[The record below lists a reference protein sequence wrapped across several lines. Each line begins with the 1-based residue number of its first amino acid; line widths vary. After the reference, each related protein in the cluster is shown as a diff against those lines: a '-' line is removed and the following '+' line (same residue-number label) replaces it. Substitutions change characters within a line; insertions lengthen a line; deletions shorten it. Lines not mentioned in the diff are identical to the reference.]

1 MSTTTGP
8 SDEGRVLSEDESRA
22 VRRGV
27 PNPRVPMPAVALP
40 TLGLFLGALA
50 AWFGA
55 TWLVLADLSPWWL
68 LLTIPVH
75 AVVTFLMFTVLH
87 ETAHLAGGRVRW
99 VNEVLGRLSIPF
111 VAAWASFPVLR
122 FVHIEHHRNTNEDR
136 HADPDA
142 WSELGPSWALPL
154 RWMTQDLY
162 YFWFYSPLIA
172 RRPRAEVVEQVVVLV
187 AVVAAVTTLLATG
200 HGWELL
206 VIYLIPQRLG
216 IGLLAWWF
224 DWLPHHE
231 LEATAA
237 SNRFQATR
245 IRVGWERVMNP
256 LMLYQNYHLVHHI
269 HPTIPFY
276 RYVQAWRRAES
287 DYLDRGAPI
296 ATAWGRELSPAEYRA
311 WRQITDTF
319 DRDADLPR
327 WPHPLRVA
335 DVRRLT
341 PDAVSITFEVPDD
354 LRETFRFLPG
364 QNVTVG
370 AEIDGEHVRRNYSI
384 CTAAGSG
391 VLRIAVRTVDD
402 GRFSTYANTRL
413 AVGDELTVTPPTGA
427 FTLTPDPAA
436 RRHIAA
442 VAAGSGITPVISI
455 LASALAAEPGSRAT
469 LFYANRDAASTMFAD
484 ELTMLTRRF
493 EGRLTVVHYRSRA
506 EAPEAST
513 TGTTGTTGTE
523 HEDVVRG
530 RLERDRLREHLR
542 ASRLQGARWFLCG
555 PSALLDDVES
565 VLAEHEVPR
574 DKVHRELFVAPDD
587 DLDEGGLGDVVPA
600 DVTVTA
606 AGTQTVVRSEGTAS
620 LLETVLDGGI
630 DVPYLCTGG
639 ICGTCRAT
647 VTDGTVHMQQNYA
660 LSDDEVADG
669 VVLTCQSRPT
679 SATVGVDF
687 DR

>member
-1 MSTTTGP
+1 MSTTTDP
-8 SDEGRVLSEDESRA
+8 SDERRVLSEDESRA
-22 VRRGV
+22 IRRGV

-40 TLGLFLGALA
+40 TLGLFFGALA
-50 AWFGA
+50 LWVGA

-68 LLTIPVH
+68 VLTIPVH

-87 ETAHLAGGRVRW
+87 ETAHLAGGRLRW
-99 VNEVLGRLSIPF
+99 VNEVLGRLSIVF

-136 HADPDA
+136 FADPDA

-172 RRPRAEVVEQVVVLV
+172 RRPRAEVAEQIGVLV
-187 AVVAAVTTLLATG
+187 AVVAAFATMIVTG

-206 VIYLIPQRLG
+206 VIYVIPQRLG

-231 LEATAA
+231 LEATAS
-237 SNRFQATR
+237 SNRFRATR
-245 IRVGWERVMNP
+245 VRVGWERVMNP

-296 ATAWGRELSPAEYRA
+296 STAWGSELSPAEYRA
-311 WRQITDTF
+311 WRRITDNI

-327 WPHPLRVA
+327 RPHRLRVA
-335 DVRRLT
+335 EVRRLT
-341 PDAVSITFEVPDD
+341 PDAVSITFDVPGE

-364 QNVTVG
+364 QNVVVG

-391 VLRIAVRTVDD
+391 VLRIAVRLTED
-402 GRFSTYANTRL
+402 GQFSTYANTRL
-413 AVGDELTVTPPTGA
+413 AAGDELSVTPPGGQ
-427 FTLTPDPAA
+427 FTLTPDPEA

-455 LASALAAEPGSRAT
+455 LASALATEPGSRAT
-469 LFYANRDAASTMFAD
+469 LLYANRDAGSAMFAD
-484 ELTMLTRRF
+484 ELAMLTRQF
-493 EGRLTVVHYRSRA
+493 EGRLEVVHFHSRA
-506 EAPEAST
+506 EGRDGGPT
-513 TGTTGTTGTE
+513 TTE
-523 HEDVVRG
+523 HEDVVPA
-530 RLERDRLREHLR
+530 RLDADRLRHHLR
-542 ASRLQGARWFLCG
+542 DPRLQSAEWFLCG
-555 PSALLDDVES
+555 PSTLLDDVES
-565 VLAEHEVPR
+565 VLEDHEVPA
-574 DKVHRELFVAPDD
+574 DQVHRELFVAPDD
-587 DLDEGGLGDVVPA
+587 DLDEDDLADVVPA
-600 DVTVTA
+600 TVTVTS
-606 AGTQTVVRSEGTAS
+606 GGEQTVVESEGTAS
-620 LLETVLDGGI
+620 LLETVLDGGV

-647 VTDGTVHMQQNYA
+647 ITRGTVHMQQNYA
-660 LSDDEVADG
+660 LSDDDVAG
-669 VVLTCQSRPT
+669 GAVLTCQSRPT
-679 SATVGVDF
+679 SPEVAVDF

>member
-1 MSTTTGP
+1 MSTTTDP
-8 SDEGRVLSEDESRA
+8 SNEGRVLSEDESRA

-50 AWFGA
+50 LWVGA
-55 TWLVLADLSPWWL
+55 TWLALADLGPWRL
-68 LLTIPVH
+68 VLTIPVH

-87 ETAHLAGGRVRW
+87 ETAHLAGGRIRW
-99 VNEVLGRLSIPF
+99 VNEVLGRLSILF
-111 VAAWASFPVLR
+111 VAAWASFPVFR
-122 FVHIEHHRNTNEDR
+122 FIHIEHHRNTNEDR
-136 HADPDA
+136 FTDPDA
-142 WSELGPSWALPL
+142 WSEMGPSWALPL
-154 RWMTQDLY
+154 RWGTQDLY
-162 YFWFYSPLIA
+162 YFWFYSPLIR
-172 RRPRAEVVEQVVVLV
+172 RRPRPEIGEQFSVIAL
-187 AVVAAVTTLLATG
+187 VVAAFATLIVTG

-216 IGLLAWWF
+216 TALLAWWF
-224 DWLPHHE
+224 DWLPHHQ
-231 LEATAA
+231 LEATAS

-245 IRVGWERVMNP
+245 VRVGWERLMNP

-296 ATAWGRELSPAEYRA
+296 STAWGRELSPAEYRA
-311 WRQITDTF
+311 WRQITDNV

-327 WPHPLRVA
+327 WPHRLRVA
-335 DVRRLT
+335 EVRRLT
-341 PDAVSITFEVPDD
+341 PDAVSITFQVPSE
-354 LRETFRFLPG
+354 LGETFRFLPG
-364 QNVTVG
+364 QNVIVG
-370 AEIDGEHVRRNYSI
+370 ADIDGEHVRRNYSI

-391 VLRIAVRTVDD
+391 VLRVAVRLTEN
-402 GRFSTYANTRL
+402 GQFSTYANTRL
-413 AVGDELTVTPPTGA
+413 TAGDELNVTPPSGQ

-469 LFYANRDAASTMFAD
+469 LLYANRDAESAMFAD
-484 ELTMLTRRF
+484 ELAMLTRQF
-493 EGRLTVVHYRSRA
+493 EGRLKVVHYYSRA
-506 EAPEAST
+506 ETQNAGKT
-513 TGTTGTTGTE
+513 TE
-523 HEDVVRG
+523 HEDVVTA
-530 RLERDRLREHLR
+530 RLDADRLREHLR
-542 ASRLQGARWFLCG
+542 DPRLQGAEWFLCG
-555 PSALLDDVES
+555 PAALLDEVET
-565 VLAEHEVPR
+565 VLDEYEVPT
-574 DKVHRELFVAPDD
+574 DQVHRELFVAPDD
-587 DLDEGGLGDVVPA
+587 ELDEGDLADVVPA
-600 DVTVTA
+600 TVTVTS
-606 AGTQTVVRSEGTAS
+606 GGQQTVVESEGTAS

-630 DVPYLCTGG
+630 DVPYMCTGG

-647 VTDGTVHMQQNYA
+647 ITNGTVHMQQNYA

-669 VVLTCQSRPT
+669 IVLTCQSRPT
-679 SATVGVDF
+679 SSAVEVDF

>member
-1 MSTTTGP
+1 VSTTTDP
-8 SDEGRVLSEDESRA
+8 SEERRVLSEDESRA
-22 VRRGV
+22 IRRGV

-40 TLGLFLGALA
+40 TLGLFFGALA
-50 AWFGA
+50 LWVGA
-55 TWLVLADLSPWWL
+55 TWLVLADLGLWWL

-75 AVVTFLMFTVLH
+75 AVVTFVMFTVLH
-87 ETAHLAGGRVRW
+87 ETAHLAGGRLRW
-99 VNEVLGRLSIPF
+99 VNEVLGRLSIVF

-136 HADPDA
+136 FADPDA

-172 RRPRAEVVEQVVVLV
+172 RRPRAEVAEQIGVL
-187 AVVAAVTTLLATG
+187 AAVAATFATMIVTG

-206 VIYLIPQRLG
+206 VIYVIPQRLG

-231 LEATAA
+231 LEATAS

-245 IRVGWERVMNP
+245 VRVGWERVMNP

-296 ATAWGRELSPAEYRA
+296 STAWGSELSPAEYRA
-311 WRQITDTF
+311 WRQITDNV

-327 WPHPLRVA
+327 WPHRLRVA
-335 DVRRLT
+335 EVRRLT
-341 PDAVSITFEVPDD
+341 PDAVSITFDVPGE

-364 QNVTVG
+364 QNVIVG

-391 VLRIAVRTVDD
+391 VLRIAVRLTED
-402 GRFSTYANTRL
+402 GHFSTYANTRL
-413 AVGDELTVTPPTGA
+413 AAGDELSVTPPSGQFNLA
-427 FTLTPDPAA
+427 PDPDA

-469 LFYANRDAASTMFAD
+469 LLYANRDAASTMFAD
-484 ELTMLTRRF
+484 ELAMLTRKF
-493 EGRLTVVHYRSRA
+493 EGRLEVVHYRSR
-506 EAPEAST
+506 PETRAGGPT
-513 TGTTGTTGTE
+513 ATE
-523 HEDVVRG
+523 HEDVVTA
-530 RLERDRLREHLR
+530 RLDADRLRRHLR
-542 ASRLQGARWFLCG
+542 DPRLRSAEWFLCG

-565 VLAEHEVPR
+565 VLDDHEVPT
-574 DKVHRELFVAPDD
+574 DQVHRELFVAPDD
-587 DLDEGGLGDVVPA
+587 DLDEDDLADVVPA
-600 DVTVTA
+600 TVTVTS
-606 AGTQTVVRSEGTAS
+606 GGEQTVVESEGTAS
-620 LLETVLDGGI
+620 LLETVLDGGV

-647 VTDGTVHMQQNYA
+647 ITHGTVHMQQNYA
-660 LSDDEVADG
+660 LSDDDVAAG
-669 VVLTCQSRPT
+669 AVLTCQSRPT
-679 SATVGVDF
+679 SPAVEVDF